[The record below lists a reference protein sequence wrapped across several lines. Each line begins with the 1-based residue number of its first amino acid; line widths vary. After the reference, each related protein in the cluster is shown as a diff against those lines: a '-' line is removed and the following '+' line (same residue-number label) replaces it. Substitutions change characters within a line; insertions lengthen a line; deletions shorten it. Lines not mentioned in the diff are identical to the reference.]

1 MDTIFALASARG
13 KAGVAVIRLSGPRA
27 FDAALALA
35 GSLPQPRRAGLRKL
49 RLGDEVLDEALV
61 IRFLAEASFS
71 GEDMVEFHVHGSLA
85 TVSAVLRALG
95 GQQGLRVAEP
105 GEFTRRALE
114 NGRMDLAQV
123 EGLADL
129 IEAETEAQRK
139 QALRVLSGRV
149 GERAEGWRLGLVR
162 AAALIE
168 ATIDFADEDI
178 PVDVAPEVLS
188 LIGAIEAELRAEVRG
203 FGAAEIVRDGFEV
216 AIVGRPNAGK
226 STLLNALAGREA
238 AITSDIAG
246 TTRDVIEVRMDV
258 DGYVVTLL
266 DTAGLR
272 VTQDA
277 VEEMGVQRALARAE
291 LADLRVFLLDGEE
304 IPLLEPRA
312 DDLVVQGKADLGLSV
327 AGLAVSGKTGQ
338 GLDGLIAEIGAKVS
352 RRASG
357 AGIVTRERHR
367 AAIQRALEAL
377 ESAAVHVRSGPEVAE
392 LAAEELRA
400 ATRALDALVG
410 RVDVE
415 DLLGEIF
422 ARFCVGK

>member
-1 MDTIFALASARG
+1 MDTIYAQASARG
-13 KAGVAVIRLSGPRA
+13 KAGVAVIRLSGPGA
-27 FDAALALA
+27 FAAALALT
-35 GSLPQPRRAGLRKL
+35 GGLPEPRRAGLRKL

-61 IRFLAEASFS
+61 VRFVAEASFT
-71 GEDMVEFHVHGSLA
+71 GEDLVEFHVHGSLA

-95 GQQGLRVAEP
+95 GQKGLRVAEP

-114 NGRMDLAQV
+114 NGKMDLAQV

-129 IEAETEAQRK
+129 IESETEAQRK
-139 QALRVLSGRV
+139 QALRVLSGSV
-149 GERAEGWRLGLVR
+149 GRRAEGWRLSLIR

-178 PVDVAPEVLS
+178 PMDVAPEALS
-188 LIGAIEAELRAEVRG
+188 LVHAVTTELRAEIRG
-203 FGAAEIVRDGFEV
+203 FGASEIVRDGFEV

-238 AITSDIAG
+238 AITSDFAG
-246 TTRDVIEVRMDV
+246 TTRDIIEVRMDLG
-258 DGYVVTLL
+258 GYAVTLL

-272 VTQDA
+272 KTQDV
-277 VEEMGVQRALARAE
+277 VEEMGVKRALARAE
-291 LADLRVFLLDGEE
+291 LADLRVFLVDEE
-304 IPLLEPRA
+304 EVPLLQPRPG
-312 DDLVVQGKADLGLSV
+312 DLVVQGKADLGQTG
-327 AGLAVSGKTGQ
+327 AGFAVSGKTGQ
-338 GLDGLIAEIGAKVS
+338 GLDTLIAEIGARVS
-352 RRASG
+352 ERASG
-357 AGIVTRERHR
+357 AGVITRERHR

-377 ESAAVHVRSGPEVAE
+377 ESAAFHVRTGPEVAE

-410 RVDVE
+410 RIDVE